1 MPLSGRIHSRPD
13 SPCRRSLLIALLATS
28 IFALAPAALGQDT
41 YTLTDEDQWKATQT
55 AQTGTPAGQ
64 LAAARKALAAGEL
77 LRATNLTTRWIETF
91 PYDPLI
97 PEAYM
102 IRGDTLVAQH
112 SYYEALY
119 DYEFVARSH
128 PSSAA
133 FVQAVTREYE
143 IAKLFANGVRRKFLG
158 LRIMLAYD
166 EAQEIFIRVQERL
179 PGSQIAEQAGLALG
193 DFYYRRREMQLAA
206 DTYAVFIEN
215 YPHSDNI
222 PLARR
227 RLIFAN
233 IASYKGPE
241 FDAVGI
247 LEARAQLEQLDVVS
261 PAQAQRIGSEALVL
275 RINESEA
282 EKMLTT
288 AEWYLAVGD
297 PISAE
302 YTIRL
307 MIFEHPNTVAAARAL
322 RLIPSIVPNLPASVI
337 SQMPDYSIYQE
348 ALLDNPGQDQML
360 AEETVTDET
369 EAANMEDLD
378 AVHQKQSD
386 MAEKAIKE
394 KQAEDDSINKAFE
407 DAENKKNQEDESPP
421 ATPADSP
428 TNSEPTP

>member
-1 MPLSGRIHSRPD
+1 
-13 SPCRRSLLIALLATS
+13 
-28 IFALAPAALGQDT
+28 
-41 YTLTDEDQWKATQT
+41 
-55 AQTGTPAGQ
+55 
-64 LAAARKALAAGEL
+64 
-77 LRATNLTTRWIETF
+77 
-91 PYDPLI
+91 
-97 PEAYM
+97 M

-158 LRIMLAYD
+158 LRILLAYD

-247 LEARAQLEQLDVVS
+247 FEARAQLEQLDVVS
-261 PAQAQRIGSEALVL
+261 PAQAQTNWFRSIG
-275 RINESEA
+275 
-282 EKMLTT
+282 
-288 AEWYLAVGD
+288 LA
-297 PISAE
+297 
-302 YTIRL
+302 
-307 MIFEHPNTVAAARAL
+307 
-322 RLIPSIVPNLPASVI
+322 
-337 SQMPDYSIYQE
+337 
-348 ALLDNPGQDQML
+348 
-360 AEETVTDET
+360 
-369 EAANMEDLD
+369 
-378 AVHQKQSD
+378 
-386 MAEKAIKE
+386 
-394 KQAEDDSINKAFE
+394 
-407 DAENKKNQEDESPP
+407 NQ
-421 ATPADSP
+421 
-428 TNSEPTP
+428 